1 MSNEVI
7 KAEVEPQRL
16 PVTPGLLLERAIDQG
31 ADLDKLEK
39 LMDLQDRW
47 NADQARNLFS
57 EALANFQAELG
68 PIIKRRQG
76 HNCKYADL
84 DDIAQEIRPILEKFG
99 LSYQFKQ
106 AQDNSFVTVTCIVRH
121 KSGHTEENSLAAPN
135 DTSGGKN
142 AIQSIASTVTYLR
155 RYTLT
160 GALGITTGT
169 DDNDGGKPTIDLTE
183 LLKYIEL
190 VRDEFPSIATLKES
204 LCVQDYSQAKEA
216 WQELDEETQ
225 RTLWRAPSK
234 GGILTT
240 AERAQ
245 MKSNE
250 WTNA

>member
-1 MSNEVI
+1 MSNTVTKI
-7 KAEVEPQRL
+7 EPQRVA
-16 PVTPGLLLERAIDQG
+16 VTPGILLEKAIEQG

-47 NADQARNLFS
+47 NTEQAKNVFS

-76 HNCKYADL
+76 HNSKYADL

-99 LSYQFKQ
+99 LSYQF
-106 AQDNSFVTVTCIVRH
+106 AQDQSEAGVKVTCIVRH
-121 KSGHTEENSLAAPN
+121 KAGHKEVNSLAAPN

-142 AIQSIASTVTYLR
+142 TIQSIASTVTYLR

-160 GALGITTGT
+160 GALGITTGNE
-169 DDNDGGKPTIDLTE
+169 DNDGGKPAVDLSE
-183 LLKYIEL
+183 LLSYIEL

-216 WQELDEETQ
+216 WSELEEETQ
-225 RTLWRAPSK
+225 RILWRAPSK

-240 AERAQ
+240 VERAQ

-250 WTNA
+250 WTQA

>member
-1 MSNEVI
+1 MSTTVAKI
-7 KAEVEPQRL
+7 EPQRISI
-16 PVTPGLLLERAIDQG
+16 TPSHLLEKAVEQG

-47 NADQARNLFS
+47 NAEQAKNLFS

-99 LSYQFKQ
+99 LSYQF
-106 AQDNSFVTVTCIVRH
+106 AQDQSDTSVKVTCIIRH
-121 KSGHTEENSLAAPN
+121 KSGHKETNSLSAPN

-142 AIQSIASTVTYLR
+142 TIQSIASTVTYLR

-160 GALGITTGT
+160 GALGITTGNE
-169 DDNDGGKPTIDLTE
+169 DNDGGKPSIDLSE
-183 LLKYIEL
+183 LLEYMKL
-190 VRDEFPSIATLKES
+190 VREEFPSIAVLKES
-204 LCVQDYSQAKEA
+204 LCVQDFSQGKEA
-216 WQELDEETQ
+216 WAELTEEIQ
-225 RTLWRAPSK
+225 RLLWRAPSK

-240 AERAQ
+240 VERSQ

-250 WTNA
+250 WNSA